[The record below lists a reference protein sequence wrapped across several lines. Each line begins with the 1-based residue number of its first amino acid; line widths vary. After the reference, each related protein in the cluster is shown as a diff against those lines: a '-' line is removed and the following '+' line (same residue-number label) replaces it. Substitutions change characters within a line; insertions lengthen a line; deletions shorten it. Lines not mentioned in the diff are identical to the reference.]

1 MLRNSSFYPV
11 LFLLSLASTLGCGA
25 KQPTAYPASGKVL
38 LNGRP
43 ASGVELIFVPDNP
56 PESDLLV
63 PTPRAVSDAEG
74 RFEVSTYTGGD
85 GAPADGYSVIAIRMS
100 KLPEG
105 VDPEAFNSVDELKGK
120 YSEPDKSGLRVQI
133 EPRTNELPD
142 IELNR

>member
-1 MLRNSSFYPV
+1 M
-11 LFLLSLASTLGCGA
+11 
-25 KQPTAYPASGKVL
+25 